1 MDSAIELRHLRYFAS
16 VAETENFTRA
26 AERLGVSQ
34 PSVSQ
39 QIKDLEELLG
49 TPLFARLGKR
59 VRLTEAGEAFARH
72 ASVVLKKLDQA
83 RDAVEQIREL
93 ERAHLEIG
101 VIPAVH
107 LAWVP
112 PVLGMLAKEHPGLS
126 VTVHEQPSKWIE
138 TEVESG
144 RYELGLGLL
153 THNSPN
159 LDYERLLTQDFSLIV
174 PASHPLAPNKRLPLA
189 KLAAV
194 QLVVLPPSYP
204 MRQEV
209 EDLLQ
214 TARLRPRIAHE
225 VETIDAALATV
236 QSTGAAALLPAIVL
250 SGRPPQGLIAI
261 PLSGSARP
269 MEFGLHRPKGT
280 DPTPAATAFI
290 TALRQHTQAQP

>member
-72 ASVVLKKLDQA
+72 ADLVLKKLDQA
-83 RDAVEQIREL
+83 REAVEQIRSL

-112 PVLGMLAKEHPGLS
+112 PVLGILAVEHPGIS
-126 VTVHEQPSKWIE
+126 VTVHEAPSMLIE

-144 RYELGLGLL
+144 RYDLGLGLL
-153 THNSPN
+153 TRSSPN
-159 LDYERLLTQDFSLIV
+159 LEYERLLTQDFSLIV
-174 PASHPLAPNKRLPLA
+174 PARHPLAENAQLSLA
-189 KLAAV
+189 KLAEV
-194 QLVVLPPSYP
+194 QLVVLPPRFP

-209 EDLLQ
+209 EDLLE
-214 TARLRPRIAHE
+214 TARLRPRVAHE
-225 VETIDAALATV
+225 VETIDGALATV
-236 QSTGAAALLPAIVL
+236 RATGTATLLPAIVL
-250 SGRPPQGLIAI
+250 SGRPAQGLVAV
-261 PLSGSARP
+261 PLSSARP
-269 MEFGLHRPKGT
+269 MEFGLIQPKGT
-280 DPTPAATAFI
+280 EITPPAAAFI
-290 TALRQHTQAQP
+290 TALRRHIKQSS